1 MKKPGQKIW
10 ILFVIY
16 TVVSAAELSGD
27 SATILWYETPAR
39 HFTQSLPL
47 GNGRLGMMI
56 FGGVKKD
63 RIVLNEESVWSGS
76 PSDNNRPN
84 AHKQLSEIRR
94 LLQEGRNDE
103 AERLVNQTFTCKG
116 DGSGHAKGANLPFG
130 CYQVLGNLS
139 IEFETD
145 PNSATDYRRR
155 LDLSTALADVRYE
168 SDDVGYH
175 RRYFTSAPD
184 QVGVIRL
191 IADKPAALTFGI
203 SL

>member
-1 MKKPGQKIW
+1 M
-10 ILFVIY
+10 LVIHA
-16 TVVSAAELSGD
+16 VVSAAELPDD
-27 SATILWYETPAR
+27 SSRILWYETPAR

-47 GNGRLGMMI
+47 GNGRLGMMV

-63 RIVLNEESVWSGS
+63 RIVLNEESLWSGS
-76 PSDNNRPN
+76 PSDNNRLD
-84 AHKQLSEIRR
+84 AHQRLPEIRR

-155 LDLSTALADVRYE
+155 LDLSTALADVRYK
-168 SDDVGYH
+168 SNGVGYH
-175 RRYFTSAPD
+175 RRQICGAHTRDRDWRKCHGRRESVKGPQRRGGYRSVCRRD
-184 QVGVIRL
+184 
-191 IADKPAALTFGI
+191 
-203 SL
+203 